1 MPVQRIAGNSGR
13 PGPTI
18 GIWAGDFRRR
28 VARAAVELRK
38 VRIGLDDPRLDWRR
52 SQEFHPMLRTNS
64 AGKRE
69 QIIAAA
75 RVVVIRDGIWK
86 TTTRKIA
93 EEASITLASIHYHFE
108 SKEALLFADFAPPSP
123 LHDRIKQSLMMT
135 WEYSESHIPEQFL
148 LSEMTLY
155 ALRTEGAAWLAQRQ
169 TEEFVLF
176 YLEIF
181 RGASDLAGH
190 GNLDL
195 EGLARII
202 LAGIDGILLQHYA
215 DPVPARS
222 WQAVRKLV
230 YLAMRY
236 PLTDDES
243 PVTPLDL
250 LTMHGSR

>member
-1 MPVQRIAGNSGR
+1 
-13 PGPTI
+13 
-18 GIWAGDFRRR
+18 
-28 VARAAVELRK
+28 
-38 VRIGLDDPRLDWRR
+38 
-52 SQEFHPMLRTNS
+52 MLRTNS

-108 SKEALLFADFAPPSP
+108 SKETLLFAVFEEMLANIRGAALAHFAPPSP

-195 EGLARII
+195 EGLARFI

-230 YLAMRY
+230 HLAMRY
-236 PLTDDES
+236 PLTDGES

-250 LTMHGSR
+250 QRG